1 MLAYRAV
8 KTQLAAEAL
17 FCNVILFAIQRLHV
31 VDNLNVYTTALVCAR
46 FSYGR
51 GCLSYIDVRLQLSR
65 AT

>member
-1 MLAYRAV
+1 MLAYHAV

-46 FSYGR
+46 PCLAMDAVVYLTLTFGFS
-51 GCLSYIDVRLQLSR
+51 
-65 AT
+65 